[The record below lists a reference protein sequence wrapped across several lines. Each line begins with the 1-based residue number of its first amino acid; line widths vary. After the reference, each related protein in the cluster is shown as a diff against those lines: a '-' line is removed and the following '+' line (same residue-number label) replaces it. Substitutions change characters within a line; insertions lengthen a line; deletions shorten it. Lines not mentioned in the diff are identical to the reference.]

1 MIIASS
7 GCATTTKTTQG
18 VSQTIGSD
26 SIQAFTENPSG
37 TSPPF
42 IPGDTISF
50 STKETII
57 VSSRKVNWVRM
68 VVKDVNTSRIRGEV
82 VAVIEDEAERDEEEK
97 EGMEGDIVEVK
108 LEDINRISYIGEK
121 EQTVGDKGGGF
132 PARLVLL
139 PVDIALTEIG
149 LVVFITL
156 LMLIL

>member
-26 SIQAFTENPSG
+26 SIQAFIENPSA
-37 TSPPF
+37 TSLPF

-68 VVKDVNTSRIRGEV
+68 VVKDVNTSKIRGEV

-97 EGMEGDIVEVK
+97 EGIEGDIVEVK
-108 LEDINRISYIGEK
+108 LEDIESILIWDLMTRKEVDPTGLYLVGNIIS
-121 EQTVGDKGGGF
+121 
-132 PARLVLL
+132 LVLF
-139 PVDIALTEIG
+139 IF
-149 LVVFITL
+149 LVSL
-156 LMLIL
+156 

>member
-26 SIQAFTENPSG
+26 SIQEFIENPSG
-37 TSPPF
+37 TSLPF

-68 VVKDVNTSRIRGEV
+68 VVKDVNTSKIRGEV

-97 EGMEGDIVEVK
+97 EGIEGDIVEVK
-108 LEDINRISYIGEK
+108 LEDIESILIWDLMTRKEVDPTGLYLVGNIIS
-121 EQTVGDKGGGF
+121 
-132 PARLVLL
+132 LVLF
-139 PVDIALTEIG
+139 IF
-149 LVVFITL
+149 LVSL
-156 LMLIL
+156 

>member
-26 SIQAFTENPSG
+26 SIRAFTENPSG
-37 TSPPF
+37 TSLPF

-82 VAVIEDEAERDEEEK
+82 VAVIEDDVEGDEEEK
-97 EGMEGDIVEVK
+97 EGIEGHIVEVK
-108 LEDINRISYIGEK
+108 LEDIESILVWDLMTIKEEDLAGLEIVLNIIS
-121 EQTVGDKGGGF
+121 
-132 PARLVLL
+132 LVT
-139 PVDIALTEIG
+139 IFF
-149 LVVFITL
+149 LVSSG
-156 LMLIL
+156 IL

>member
-1 MIIASS
+1 MMACSLLLVGII
-7 GCATTTKTTQG
+7 GCATTAPTTKSTLLTID
-18 VSQTIGSD
+18 SETIQTVIEDESRKLP
-26 SIQAFTENPSG
+26 IE
-37 TSPPF
+37 
-42 IPGDTISF
+42 PGDLIGIGTTKRISM
-50 STKETII
+50 
-57 VSSRKVNWVRM
+57 SSRNVFYVEM
-68 VVKDVNTSRIRGEV
+68 VVKEVNTTTIRGEV
-82 VAVIEDEAERDEEEK
+82 DSEPEK
-97 EGMEGDIVEVK
+97 EGITGDIVEVK